1 MRLWAIL
8 YLASISSPAL
18 FAQTSFAQQQIP
30 LQAPFSAP
38 STSSS
43 TSGEANVL
51 HRLTFPSRA
60 ATQAA
65 RDWLQHDYD
74 VWKATPSTIDVLLPM
89 WTDRSVSVPFES
101 WLLDLGA
108 TSSSIIIPSLSH
120 LLRTSPTLGSSYNRM
135 LSSAALANWT
145 SSSEASATQSGASQ
159 QRRALDASTIH
170 DSYHPLEA
178 IENILRS
185 FEQDFPG
192 FAKVV
197 VIGASSEGRT
207 IWGLKGTFGQQIF
220 TSPTVNIELNLL
232 YYHTVTNFAYQ
243 PESAPLNSEQTTM
256 DELLN
261 KRKNKKKKK
270 KEDERLA
277 AKHGFVVV
285 GAQHAREWIAPAT
298 ALYAIHDLLLSAS
311 SDKASDNT
319 RQLLDEI
326 EFTFIPVL
334 NVDGYAY
341 TWTNNRLWRKN
352 RQPVGSDCFGLDLNR
367 NWPYAFSSP
376 RPNPCSEAYPGS
388 EPFQSPELQA
398 LSAYL
403 THEKHNIKAFLDLHS
418 FGQFILFPYSYS
430 CDHASPDQENHFE
443 AVVGAQKALRAVH
456 GRSFDVGS
464 VCEVSLTAP
473 GGSLDWSY
481 QTAGIRWS
489 FSIELRDQGVFGF
502 LLPPSQIR
510 ASGEETA
517 EAFKDLAAYVI
528 RKEAGGRFS
537 FDEE

>member
-8 YLASISSPAL
+8 YLVSTASPTL
-18 FAQTSFAQQQIP
+18 FAQASFPRQQIP
-30 LQAPFSAP
+30 LQAPSP
-38 STSSS
+38 STSASS
-43 TSGEANVL
+43 PDANVL

-65 RDWLQHDYD
+65 RDRLQHDYD
-74 VWKATPSTIDVLLPM
+74 VWKATPSTIEVVLPA
-89 WTDRSVSVPFES
+89 WTDPTVSFES
-101 WLLDLGA
+101 WLLDLSA
-108 TSSSIIIPSLSH
+108 TSSSILIPSLSH
-120 LLRTSPTLGSSYNRM
+120 LLETSPNLGSTYNRI
-135 LSSAALANWT
+135 LSTAALANGT
-145 SSSEASATQSGASQ
+145 SSSSSSETPTTQSGGSR
-159 QRRALDASTIH
+159 QRRVLDASTIH
-170 DSYHPLEA
+170 NSYHPIEA

-185 FEQDFPG
+185 FEHDFPG

-207 IWGLKGTFGQQIF
+207 IWGLK
-220 TSPTVNIELNLL
+220 
-232 YYHTVTNFAYQ
+232 VTNFAYQ
-243 PESAPLNSEQTTM
+243 PGSSASSSATSTSEEMTTM
-256 DELLN
+256 EEVLN
-261 KRKNKKKKK
+261 KRKRKNKKKK
-270 KEDERLA
+270 EEERPA
-277 AKHGFVVV
+277 GKHGFVVV

-298 ALYAIHDLLLSAS
+298 VLYAIHDLLLSTLPDEGSDEAS
-311 SDKASDNT
+311 ANA
-319 RQLLDEI
+319 RQLLDQI

-341 TWTNNRLWRKN
+341 TWSNNRLWRKN
-352 RQPVGSDCFGLDLNR
+352 RQPVRSDCFGLDLNR
-367 NWPYAFSSP
+367 NWPFAFSSP
-376 RPNPCSEAYPGS
+376 RPNPCSDAYPGA

-403 THEKHNIKAFLDLHS
+403 TRDKHNIKGFLDLHS

-430 CDHASPDQENHFE
+430 CDHVSPDQENHFE

-456 GRSFDVGS
+456 GRSFEVGS
-464 VCEVSLTAP
+464 VCQVSLTAP
-473 GGSLDWSY
+473 GGSLDWTY

-489 FSIELRDQGVFGF
+489 FAIELRDQGVFGF

-517 EAFKDLAAYVI
+517 EAFKELAAYIV

-537 FDEE
+537 FEEEEEE